1 MTGVQTC
8 ALPISRYKQYKEG
21 EQFELEWINGNIT
34 ATVIKDEAIDM
45 ELGSGV
51 MTITP
56 WHDPIDFEIAQ
67 RHKLPF
73 EQVIDWRGKLLPIA
87 GEFAGLSIKDARP
100 KIVEK
105 LQAKGLVE
113 KVDEAYTHE
122 VPVCYKCERDIEPQ
136 VKE

>member
-1 MTGVQTC
+1 MHPDD
-8 ALPISRYKQYKEG
+8 ARYNGYKDG
-21 EQFELEWINGNIT
+21 DQFELEWINGRIT
-34 ATVIKDEAIDM
+34 ATVVKDEAIDM

-87 GEFAGLSIKDARP
+87 GEFASMNIKEARK

-105 LQAKGLVE
+105 LQAKGMVVKIDE
-113 KVDEAYTHE
+113 KYEHD
-122 VPVCYKCERDIEPQ
+122 VPVC
-136 VKE
+136 